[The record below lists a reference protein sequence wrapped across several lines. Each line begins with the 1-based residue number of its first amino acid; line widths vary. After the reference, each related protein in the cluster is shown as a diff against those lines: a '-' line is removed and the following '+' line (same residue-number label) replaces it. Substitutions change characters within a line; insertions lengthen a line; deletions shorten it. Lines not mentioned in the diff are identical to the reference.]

1 MHELAGCRL
10 MTADGVVE
18 GHVVTYGAGVLRLHV
33 GSPGPVHAGEDV
45 VAVEV
50 LDPVRGECTYRGLV
64 AKVLGTAVDV
74 VVVETTGQRQRR
86 SAARA
91 TYHVTCVATAE
102 LDDEVSVIV
111 VVADFPGW
119 AYSVPWPALALTGKA
134 GPYDGGVSAAALP
147 QLLGEVPSFQSS
159 VAPPVL
165 ASSKPVLALPPAS
178 ADPLTS
184 PGATSTIGS
193 AAASTTIVPA
203 MPRPPLLPWTSQW

>member
-74 VVVETTGQRQRR
+74 IVVETTGQRQRR

-91 TYHVTCVATAE
+91 TYHATCAATAE
-102 LDDEVSVIV
+102 LDDEAVR
-111 VVADFPGW
+111 
-119 AYSVPWPALALTGKA
+119 LALTVL
-134 GPYDGGVSAAALP
+134 DVSATGLRFAVRRELPHGTRLVVHLPIDGATLELHAQVLRVEEAREGHRYGARLVDVDEHTSEQLYRLVLRLQREELRRRAAL
-147 QLLGEVPSFQSS
+147 E
-159 VAPPVL
+159 A
-165 ASSKPVLALPPAS
+165 
-178 ADPLTS
+178 
-184 PGATSTIGS
+184 
-193 AAASTTIVPA
+193 
-203 MPRPPLLPWTSQW
+203 